1 MARLAGKLLSD
12 TAGGMML
19 RVGLVLVL
27 LLLSPLVWASERV
40 VSLGGSVT
48 EIIFALGEGE
58 RLVATDASSLYPEA
72 ATRLPQVGYY
82 RNLSLE
88 GILSQRPDLLIVS
101 ENAGPP
107 ETLSRISDMGV
118 PTVAVSDDP
127 GIDSLYERV
136 SQIATALG
144 VPEAGRQL
152 QAEIQTSMAALS
164 GVAPTGRRA
173 LVVLHRGGPL
183 MSAGAGTSADALLR
197 LSGLENVAAGTRGYR
212 PLTEEALPAL
222 APDLIITTTTSADSA
237 GGMDAFGER
246 PGVAAT
252 PAGKAGRVVA
262 IDDLLLLGMGPR
274 VAEAVRQLRAAAD

>member
-1 MARLAGKLLSD
+1 MARLTGKLLSD

-19 RVGLVLVL
+19 RVGLVLCL
-27 LLLSPLVWASERV
+27 LLLSPLVWAGERV

-48 EIIFALGEGE
+48 EIIFALGEGD

-72 ATRLPQVGYY
+72 AARLPQVGYY

-88 GILSQRPDLLIVS
+88 GILSQRPDLLIAS

-107 ETLSRISDMGV
+107 EIISRIRDMGV
-118 PTVAVSDDP
+118 ATVAVSDDP
-127 GIDSLYERV
+127 GIGSLYERV
-136 SQIATALG
+136 NQIATALG
-144 VPEAGRQL
+144 VPEAGQQL
-152 QAEIQTSMAALS
+152 QNEIQTSMAALS

-212 PLTEEALPAL
+212 PLSEEALPAL
-222 APDLIITTTTSADSA
+222 GPDLIITTTTSADSA
-237 GGMDAFGER
+237 GGMDAFEER
-246 PGVAAT
+246 HGVAAT

-262 IDDLLLLGMGPR
+262 INDLLLLGMGPR
-274 VAEAVRQLRAAAD
+274 VAEAVRQLRAAAH